1 MNMQKTNYPALY
13 TLVTVFFF
21 WGFIAAGNSIFIPF
35 CKHFFHLDQFQS
47 QLVDFSFY
55 GAYYFGALLL
65 FIFNFS
71 QGKDVISQLGYK
83 NSIIYGLLFSSLG
96 SITMI
101 FAIFINSFSGMLIGL
116 FAVALGFSIQQI
128 AAQPFAIL
136 LGDPL
141 TGNTRINLGGG
152 INSFGTMIGP
162 LIIGFTLF
170 GSSEPITDEM
180 ISTLNLSK
188 IIILYIIITLLF
200 IGSATLF
207 KFSKSV
213 PTGISNENIEKSY
226 KALYSLIITT
236 ILLIIIFT
244 PVFNSYNSKESNEI
258 TSLEKTIEI
267 QNKTI
272 NNLKNKIILIKK
284 DNIFY
289 NNKEHNIFLLTQKI
303 KKIKKI
309 IKPTTNK
316 ILNIK
321 KPLEKYRM
329 YLLLGSLLII
339 ILSLLS
345 SNFFAK
351 KTPKGWGAI
360 QYPQLVL
367 GMLAIFIYVGIEV
380 SIGSNLGELLK
391 QKKFGSYHSS
401 EIAPFIS
408 MYWGSLMIGRWTGS
422 INVFNIKKY
431 QIKKILIFVIP
442 ITAFCLILLFNS
454 LAKYNINQLYWYI
467 LCVIIQIIAFD
478 LSEDKP
484 IKSLLV
490 FGSLGIISMIIGMNT
505 TGIISVYSF
514 LSGGLFCSILWPCIF
529 TLSIT
534 GLGKYTSQ
542 GSAFLIMM
550 ILGGGIIPPIQ
561 GKLSDVIG
569 IHHSFI
575 IDLFGFT
582 YLVIFALIIPSI
594 LKKQNILLHNH

>member
-55 GAYYFGALLL
+55 GAYYCGALLL
-65 FIFNFS
+65 FIFNFT
-71 QGKDVISQLGYK
+71 QGKDIISQLGYK
-83 NSIIYGLLFSSLG
+83 NSIIAGLMFSSLG

-101 FAIFINSFSGMLIGL
+101 IAILINNFSGMLIGL
-116 FAVALGFSIQQI
+116 FTLALGFSIQQI

-136 LGDPL
+136 LGDPT

-152 INSFGTMIGP
+152 VNSFGTMIGP

-170 GSSEPITDEM
+170 GSSNAISDEM
-180 ISTLNLSK
+180 IIKLDLNK
-188 IIILYIIITLLF
+188 IIILYIIVSLLF
-200 IGSATLF
+200 IGSASLF

-213 PTGISNENIEKSY
+213 PTGINNENIEKSY
-226 KALYSLIITT
+226 KALCTLIISTS
-236 ILLIIIFT
+236 LLFIIFT
-244 PVFNSYNSKESNEI
+244 PVFNSYNSKESHQI
-258 TSLEKTIEI
+258 TLLE
-267 QNKTI
+267 NKINKHNKVI
-272 NNLKNKIILIKK
+272 NNLQNQIILINKQ
-284 DNIFY
+284 NILY
-289 NNKEHNIFLLTQKI
+289 NNKEYKIFLLQQKI
-303 KKIKKI
+303 KKIKNT
-309 IKPTTNK
+309 IKPTKNK

-321 KPLEKYRM
+321 EPLEKYRM
-329 YLLLGSLLII
+329 YFLISALLLII
-339 ILSLLS
+339 FSLLS
-345 SNFFAK
+345 SNLFAK
-351 KTPKGWGAI
+351 KNPKGWGAI
-360 QYPQLVL
+360 QYPQLIL

-408 MYWGSLMIGRWTGS
+408 MYWGSLMIGRWTGA

-431 QIKKILIFVIP
+431 QIKKILIFIIP
-442 ITAFCLILLFNS
+442 IIAFYLILLFNF
-454 LAKYNINQLYWYI
+454 LAKHRINQLYWYI
-467 LCVIIQIIAFD
+467 LYVIIQIIAFD
-478 LSEDKP
+478 FSEDKP
-484 IKSLLV
+484 IKSLLI
-490 FGSLGIISMIIGMNT
+490 FGGLGIISMIIGMST

-534 GLGKYTSQ
+534 GLGQYTSQ

-561 GKLSDVIG
+561 GKLSDIIG

-575 IDLFGFT
+575 IDLLGFT
-582 YLVIFALIIPSI
+582 YLVIFALIIPNI
-594 LKKQNILLHNH
+594 LKKQNILLKNH